1 LTLDGTSGLT
11 FSEGDGAN
19 DPAMTFRGTIAQI
32 NAALAGLRYNPST
45 VPFLLAGQ
53 GSVTITTSDLGNTG
67 VGGPMSDSDTVVIDR
82 LVV

>member
-1 LTLDGTSGLT
+1 
-11 FSEGDGAN
+11 
-19 DPAMTFRGTIAQI
+19 
-32 NAALAGLRYNPST
+32 
-45 VPFLLAGQ
+45 LAGQ